1 MLQKHCLLILFL
13 ASSLAYSATYYVS
26 FSGGSDSATAVQAQ
40 NQATPWKTIAKINAQ
55 AFAPGDTILFKRG
68 DSWEGGVTVS
78 SSGTSGNPITYSAY
92 GTGEN
97 PKIKGTVRVASA
109 WTNAGGNIYQADVSQ
124 DINQLFLNGRPLT
137 LARYPN
143 RGYLTMDDTLG
154 PTTLKCALLT
164 SVDWTGAMIHVR
176 TAHWT
181 LASKRVVSCNTGQKT
196 LTLQTVPEY
205 GLKPGW
211 GFFINNKREALDT
224 AGEWY
229 YDSIAHRLYVW
240 TPNGDSP
247 ANYIVE
253 GSTYQT
259 GFSITGKIY
268 ITINGFSIIG
278 HTSYGIHGNNA
289 ANLIVDGNTI
299 SHADAIG
306 VYFNGSSHDNTVRN
320 NIIESSNRYGMLNYG
335 ASLVFSG
342 NTIRQIALIADLSKS
357 GMGDECC
364 SGLAF
369 EGHGNTLQIRNN
381 VIDSIGYIGI
391 RTFDMNNLIEN
402 NLISHCCLSKDD
414 GAGIYSGWQSDAVQ
428 NGSAGTIIRR
438 NIVFSTQSA
447 NAGTPDKGYTPGE
460 GIYLDDHG
468 HDITIAENTT
478 FDCSN
483 HGIFIH
489 NNKNTRVY
497 GNVCYNNR
505 DQLGLAEDAIIGP
518 GYVGNNTV
526 TNNILYSLSD
536 TQACMRTTSPY
547 TSTYLANSDS
557 NYYCNPYSDMVL
569 FYNASSYSLDSW
581 KTAKGLDAHSKISR
595 ASLSPWEIL
604 DTTGTNLVVNGAFA
618 ANISQWSYWPSP
630 VKISWD
636 NSAGLDGGCMKVL
649 YTDDSQAASCLV
661 YPASFGLTKGQ
672 AYLLRFSAISNKA
685 GALQAIIRMAHDPW
699 GDLGMSKSFMLGSGR
714 KDFSAVFFADS
725 TDAQSRVDFSN
736 TKADSLYWLDNVSIA
751 AVTVAAADP
760 REKSKLFYNAT
771 QQNQVISLL
780 GKRYRDLDGN
790 TVLGSITLGPF
801 MSRILV
807 ADTGAS
813 AIANPFQRNNGKP
826 AIAVLLHAGGRSLR
840 IAMMMDRQDHLT
852 VSMHDFS
859 GRCIAV
865 LFDGIAQKGIRKLD
879 WNGMSGSGTRI
890 SRGNYLARIQIGN
903 RVYIRRL
910 ADAR

>member
-1 MLQKHCLLILFL
+1 M
-13 ASSLAYSATYYVS
+13 V
-26 FSGGSDSATAVQAQ
+26 
-40 NQATPWKTIAKINAQ
+40 
-55 AFAPGDTILFKRG
+55 AFRFTSTNKARLAPGAKPPSILNAPLG
-68 DSWEGGVTVS
+68 L
-78 SSGTSGNPITYSAY
+78 Y
-92 GTGEN
+92 
-97 PKIKGTVRVASA
+97 VA
-109 WTNAGGNIYQADVSQ
+109 
-124 DINQLFLNGRPLT
+124 

-143 RGYLTMDDTLG
+143 RGYLTMDDPLG
-154 PTTLKCALLT
+154 PATLKCALLN
-164 SVDWTGAMIHVR
+164 SVDWTGASVHVR

-181 LASKRVVSCNTGQKT
+181 IATKRIVACNTAQKT
-196 LTLQTVPEY
+196 LTLQAAPVY
-205 GLKPGW
+205 GLTPGW

-229 YDSIAHRLYVW
+229 YDSLGHKLYVW

-247 ANYIVE
+247 TNYTIE

-259 GFSITGKIY
+259 GFSMSGKAFV
-268 ITINGFSIIG
+268 TINGFSIMG
-278 HTSYGIHGNNA
+278 HALYGIQGTNA
-289 ANLIVDGNTI
+289 ANLIIDGNTI

-306 VYFNGSSHDNTVRN
+306 IYFNGSSHDNTVRN
-320 NIIESSNRYGMLNYG
+320 NTIESSNRYGMLNYG
-335 ASLVFSG
+335 ASLVLFG
-342 NTIRQIALIADLSKS
+342 NTVRKIALIADFSKN

-364 SGLAF
+364 SGLAI
-369 EGHGNTLQIRNN
+369 EGHGNALQIRTN

-391 RTFDMNNLIEN
+391 RTSDMNNIIEN

-414 GAGIYSGWQSDAVQ
+414 GAGIYTGWQSDAVQ

-497 GNVCYNNR
+497 GNVSYNNKY
-505 DQLGLAEDAIIGP
+505 QLGLAEDAIIGP

-547 TSTYLANSDS
+547 TSTYLATSDS
-557 NYYCNPYSDMVL
+557 NYYCNPYGDMVL
-569 FYNASSYSLDSW
+569 FYNSSSYSLDSW

-595 ASLSPWEIL
+595 VSLSRWEIR
-604 DTTGTNLVVNGAFA
+604 DTTGANLVVNGTFA
-618 ANISQWSYWPSP
+618 SNISQWSYWPTP
-630 VKISWD
+630 VKTAWD

-672 AYLLRFSAISNKA
+672 AYLLSFSAISNTT
-685 GALQAIIRMAHDPW
+685 GALQAIVRMAHDPW
-699 GDLGMSKSFMLGSGR
+699 GDLGMSKSFIMENR
-714 KDFSAVFFADS
+714 RRDYSAVFFADS
-725 TDAQSRVDFSN
+725 TDAQARVDFSN
-736 TKADSLYWLDNVSIA
+736 TKADSLYWLDNVSII
-751 AVTVAAADP
+751 AVTVVAADP

-790 TVLGSITLGPF
+790 AVQGSITLGPF
-801 MSRILV
+801 MSRVLV

-813 AIANPFQRNNGKP
+813 AITSPFQRNNGLP
-826 AIAVLLHAGGRSLR
+826 GSVVLRHAGGRSLG
-840 IAMMMDRQDHLT
+840 IAVNMDRQDHLT
-852 VSMHDFS
+852 VSLHDFS
-859 GRCIAV
+859 GRRIAV
-865 LFDGIAQKGIRKLD
+865 VFDGIAQKGARVLD

-890 SRGNYLARIQIGN
+890 SRGNYLVRIQIGGC
-903 RVYIRRL
+903 VFIRKL
-910 ADAR
+910 AEAQ